1 MIETNALLSDWTLI
15 KTNMAQELAE
25 KLMANLS
32 VKAEEGEEEVK
43 PQHTDSVIADWRLS
57 K

>member
-1 MIETNALLSDWTLI
+1 
-15 KTNMAQELAE
+15 MAQELAE

-43 PQHTDSVIADWRLS
+43 TQNKPQAIAD
-57 K
+57 